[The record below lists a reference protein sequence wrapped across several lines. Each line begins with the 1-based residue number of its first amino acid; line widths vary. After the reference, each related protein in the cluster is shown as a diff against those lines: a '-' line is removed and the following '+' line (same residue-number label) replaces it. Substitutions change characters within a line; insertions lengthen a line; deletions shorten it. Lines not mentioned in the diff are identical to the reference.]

1 MADMRQV
8 LAVCYLAY
16 KPGGKDLDY
25 FKKVFINYFHGISD
39 TFFDRSITF
48 CYYGKSAP

>member
-16 KPGGKDLDY
+16 KSGGKDLDY
-25 FKKVFINYFHGISD
+25 LKKDFVNYFHGISD
-39 TFFDRSITF
+39 TFLQVQYLFLLLW
-48 CYYGKSAP
+48 